1 MGRSTFE
8 GVLPAFDRKIDS
20 PIKDYNNFIESAKN
34 PVPVVLENGRRAY
47 VFALAHCGAMGT
59 LNRNRKE
66 NTSLDN
72 QLNDWRKIKKYLN
85 R

>member
-1 MGRSTFE
+1 MT
-8 GVLPAFDRKIDS
+8 LLKAQKIQCLLYW
-20 PIKDYNNFIESAKN
+20 K
-34 PVPVVLENGRRAY
+34 NGRRAY

-59 LNRNRKE
+59 LNRNRKK

-72 QLNDWRKIKKYLN
+72 QLKDWRKIKEYLN